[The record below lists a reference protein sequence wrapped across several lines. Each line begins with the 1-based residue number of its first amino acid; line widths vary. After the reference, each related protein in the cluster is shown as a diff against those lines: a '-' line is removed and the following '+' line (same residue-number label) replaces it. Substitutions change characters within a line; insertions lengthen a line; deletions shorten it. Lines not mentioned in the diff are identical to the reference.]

1 MPALTLWLL
10 CAADVPSWGYSSLA
24 YGTCDVQL
32 GQPVRLCPPPPH
44 IVGPEVL
51 ASVQERAEV
60 VARQLGL
67 SGYACLEGFMNAD
80 TGSLTVM
87 EVTALPPLD
96 SSSTFLTQVTVLPSP
111 DVNFRVLM
119 LLDVLCSGEY
129 ICSECLSWRCR
140 LSLRMHLYSL
150 ATWCAR

>member
-1 MPALTLWLL
+1 MQHRIDASSESALPTYSSPDGPQHASQCLPRPSGPSVLL
-10 CAADVPSWGYSSLA
+10 MFHLGVTPSLA
-24 YGTCDVQL
+24 YGTHDVQL

-44 IVGPEVL
+44 IVAPDVL

-87 EVTALPPLD
+87 EVTTLPALD
-96 SSSTFLTQVTVLPSP
+96 SSSTFLTQVNVL
-111 DVNFRVLM
+111 
-119 LLDVLCSGEY
+119 
-129 ICSECLSWRCR
+129 
-140 LSLRMHLYSL
+140 LRQTS
-150 ATWCAR
+150 T